1 MARVPVLAGDAG
13 QELLDRAMRQAEAGN
28 EEGTSP
34 LDRARVITEQARHLI
49 TRGEPAQA
57 EQALQQAHQQ
67 AHQLFTTA
75 GAEDEAAT
83 VMGIIADIAYDR
95 GELDEALRIRREIE
109 LPALER
115 LGDTRSAAVT
125 WGQIADIAY
134 RRGELDEALRIQ
146 REIELPALERLGD
159 TRSAAVTWGQIAD
172 IAYQSGELDEAAEL
186 QHKRLEVNKQLGDLD
201 GIAAATWDLAQID
214 LTREDYES
222 AFPRTAPADPATG
235 TPSGPGRTLR
245 RSPAGDHS
253 TGAPAADD
261 PAAKAPA
268 ASTPHH

>member
-67 AHQLFTTA
+67 AHQLSTTA

-134 RRGELDEALRIQ
+134 RR
-146 REIELPALERLGD
+146 
-159 TRSAAVTWGQIAD
+159 
-172 IAYQSGELDEAAEL
+172 GELDEAAEL

>member
-34 LDRARVITEQARHLI
+34 LDPARVITEQARHLI

-57 EQALQQAHQQ
+57 EQALQQ

-95 GELDEALRIRREIE
+95 GELDEALRIR
-109 LPALER
+109 
-115 LGDTRSAAVT
+115 
-125 WGQIADIAY
+125 
-134 RRGELDEALRIQ
+134 

>member
-67 AHQLFTTA
+67 AHQLSTTA

-95 GELDEALRIRREIE
+95 GELDEALRIRC
-109 LPALER
+109 
-115 LGDTRSAAVT
+115 
-125 WGQIADIAY
+125 
-134 RRGELDEALRIQ
+134 
-146 REIELPALERLGD
+146 EIELPALERLGD

>member
-1 MARVPVLAGDAG
+1 VVGTPGPGDAAS
-13 QELLDRAMRQAEAGN
+13 RSRN

-57 EQALQQAHQQ
+57 ERALQQALQQ

-109 LPALER
+109 LPAFER
-115 LGDTRSAAVT
+115 LGDTRETAVT
-125 WGQIADIAY
+125 WGKIADIAY
-134 RRGELDEALRIQ
+134 RRGEL
-146 REIELPALERLGD
+146 G
-159 TRSAAVTWGQIAD
+159 
-172 IAYQSGELDEAAEL
+172 EAAEL

-201 GIAAATWDLAQID
+201 GIAAATWDLPRSTSPGRITNQPSPEPLRQIP
-214 LTREDYES
+214 
-222 AFPRTAPADPATG
+222 PRTPRPDRAEHSVDHQPVIVPPMPLPRMTRQQRLQLH
-235 TPSGPGRTLR
+235 PLR
-245 RSPAGDHS
+245 ITEIMPLQPVITH
-253 TGAPAADD
+253 GAIQAEMIREGLRDTA
-261 PAAKAPA
+261 
-268 ASTPHH
+268 

>member
-1 MARVPVLAGDAG
+1 MVGTPGPGDAAS
-13 QELLDRAMRQAEAGN
+13 RSRN

-57 EQALQQAHQQ
+57 ERALQQALQQ

-109 LPALER
+109 LPAFER
-115 LGDTRSAAVT
+115 LGDTRETAVT
-125 WGQIADIAY
+125 WGKIADIAY
-134 RRGELDEALRIQ
+134 RRGEL
-146 REIELPALERLGD
+146 G
-159 TRSAAVTWGQIAD
+159 
-172 IAYQSGELDEAAEL
+172 EAAEL

-201 GIAAATWDLAQID
+201 GIAAAT
-214 LTREDYES
+214 
-222 AFPRTAPADPATG
+222 
-235 TPSGPGRTLR
+235 
-245 RSPAGDHS
+245 
-253 TGAPAADD
+253 
-261 PAAKAPA
+261 
-268 ASTPHH
+268 

>member
-67 AHQLFTTA
+67 AHQLSTTA

-95 GELDEALRIRREIE
+95 GELDEALRIR
-109 LPALER
+109 
-115 LGDTRSAAVT
+115 
-125 WGQIADIAY
+125 
-134 RRGELDEALRIQ
+134 

>member
-34 LDRARVITEQARHLI
+34 LDPARVITEQARHLI

-67 AHQLFTTA
+67 AHQLSTTA

-95 GELDEALRIRREIE
+95 GELDEALRIR
-109 LPALER
+109 
-115 LGDTRSAAVT
+115 
-125 WGQIADIAY
+125 
-134 RRGELDEALRIQ
+134 

>member
-134 RRGELDEALRIQ
+134 
-146 REIELPALERLGD
+146 
-159 TRSAAVTWGQIAD
+159 
-172 IAYQSGELDEAAEL
+172 QSGELDEAAEL

>member
-57 EQALQQAHQQ
+57 EQALQQAHQ
-67 AHQLFTTA
+67 LFTTA

-95 GELDEALRIRREIE
+95 GELDEALRIR
-109 LPALER
+109 
-115 LGDTRSAAVT
+115 
-125 WGQIADIAY
+125 
-134 RRGELDEALRIQ
+134 

>member
-57 EQALQQAHQQ
+57 EQALQQAHQ
-67 AHQLFTTA
+67 LFTTA

-95 GELDEALRIRREIE
+95 GELDEALRIRREIT
-109 LPALER
+109 LPAF
-115 LGDTRSAAVT
+115 
-125 WGQIADIAY
+125 
-134 RRGELDEALRIQ
+134 
-146 REIELPALERLGD
+146 ERLGD

-172 IAYQSGELDEAAEL
+172 IAYQRGELDEAAE
-186 QHKRLEVNKQLGDLD
+186 
-201 GIAAATWDLAQID
+201 
-214 LTREDYES
+214 
-222 AFPRTAPADPATG
+222 
-235 TPSGPGRTLR
+235 
-245 RSPAGDHS
+245 
-253 TGAPAADD
+253 PAAQ
-261 PAAKAPA
+261 AAGSQQTARRP
-268 ASTPHH
+268 